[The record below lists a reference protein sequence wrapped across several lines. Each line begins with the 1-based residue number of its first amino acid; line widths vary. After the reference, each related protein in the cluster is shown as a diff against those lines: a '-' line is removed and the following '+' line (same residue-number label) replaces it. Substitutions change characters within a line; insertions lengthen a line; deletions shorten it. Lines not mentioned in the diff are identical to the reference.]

1 MTKPLLTLLFTVLSC
16 TVPPFVQGV
25 HAQGAAPPAAGEGVP
40 MPDAA
45 PLAEVEL
52 GAPLPEGAAP
62 DAPAPNAAAPA
73 VASQATPVESST
85 ERLLRFQ
92 REAEAAGAVVPVLGV
107 TGSLS
112 YRRYLNSFTY
122 PIPEEFE
129 DQTGLGSEEGS

>member
-1 MTKPLLTLLFTVLSC
+1 
-16 TVPPFVQGV
+16 
-25 HAQGAAPPAAGEGVP
+25 

-62 DAPAPNAAAPA
+62 GAPVPAARPPQ
-73 VASQATPVESST
+73 VESRATPVESST

-92 REAEAAGAVVPVLGV
+92 REAEAAGAVVPVLGA

-122 PIPEEFE
+122 PIPEEFQ
-129 DQTGLGSEEGS
+129 DLTGLGSAGGN

>member
-1 MTKPLLTLLFTVLSC
+1 MTKPLSALLFAVLSC
-16 TVPPFVQGV
+16 AVPPFIQGV
-25 HAQGAAPPAAGEGVP
+25 HAQGVAPPVAGEDVP

-45 PLAEVEL
+45 PLDEAEL
-52 GAPLPEGAAP
+52 DAPLPGSAVPVAP
-62 DAPAPNAAAPA
+62 GPTVRSPR
-73 VASQATPVESST
+73 VESQAAPVESST

-129 DQTGLGSEEGS
+129 DQTGLGSAGGN